1 MFIETSLPRKPGDK
15 AQLLSP
21 NYPATPGGKCLQFW
35 YHMYGRHIG
44 TLNVRVKRLVQGTPT
59 YFLQWSR
66 SGDHGNR
73 WRVAQVEKYICLHI
87 FKLYCQMLA
96 NGCF

>member
-21 NYPATPGGKCLQFW
+21 KYPATPGKCLQFW
-35 YHMYGRHIG
+35 YHMYGSHIG
-44 TLNVRVKRLVQGTPT
+44 TLNVRVKRLVQGKPT

-73 WRVAQVEKYICLHI
+73 WRVAQVKERHLFLCILTVLQAHLRI
-87 FKLYCQMLA
+87 F
-96 NGCF
+96 